1 VLWLFN
7 VEDTTEV
14 LERCIRLFVQI
25 AKKSVKFLSN
35 LERIVRFIARTV
47 SQSTRIVVV
56 SAE

>member
-1 VLWLFN
+1 M
-7 VEDTTEV
+7 EDTTEV